1 MADPDSGY
9 VIFRKRN
16 LSRGRCRKDILRGRH
31 TGNVSGRSYLDT
43 VVSLV
48 ALPVLVIIFKHIF
61 FRKTYKS
68 ADYEHVESACKKKET
83 RIRY

>member
-9 VIFRKRN
+9 VIFRRRN

-68 ADYEHVESACKKKET
+68 ADDEHVESACKKKET